1 LIRAIALGV
10 ALLALASAPVRA
22 ASRLEAIKSRGF
34 LTCGVEPAVPGFA
47 DVDAAGR
54 YRGFDVDICRAI
66 AAAIFGTPDKV
77 RFIPARIVTELAKSD
92 EIDVV
97 SRRLTWELQ
106 REAPLGLQF
115 GPITFYDGQ
124 GFLVPRARDVRDV
137 AQLARR
143 PICVAGGTV
152 FEVNLNAWS
161 AARRLTVR
169 KVILESAFQ
178 FDEIAEA
185 LKTGRCPAYTADVSE
200 LGAIRQKTG
209 RSSAFVILPPLISK
223 EPLAPL
229 VRQDDPQFFAIVRW
243 TVFALIQ
250 AEELGVTSANVNAM
264 RDKPDAT
271 IDVQRLLGAIPGNG
285 KALGLSESW
294 AHDVIKTLG
303 NYGEIFERNLGAASG
318 IGLERGL
325 NRLWTKGGLMFAP
338 PLR

>member
-1 LIRAIALGV
+1 MAFFALTV
-10 ALLALASAPVRA
+10 APAGAG
-22 ASRLEAIKSRGF
+22 SRLETIRARGV

-47 DVDAAGR
+47 EVDATGH
-54 YRGFDVDICRAI
+54 YRGFDVDICRAV
-66 AAAIFGTPDKV
+66 AAAIFGTPDRI
-77 RFIPARIVTELAKSD
+77 RFIPARIVTEFAKSD
-92 EIDVV
+92 EIDLV

-124 GFLVPRARDVRDV
+124 GFLVPRARGITEPGP
-137 AQLARR
+137 LARR

-161 AARRLTVR
+161 AARRLSVR
-169 KVILESAFQ
+169 KEIVESALQ
-178 FDEIAEA
+178 FDEIARA
-185 LKTGRCPAYTADVSE
+185 LKSGRCAAYTADVSE

-209 RSSAFVILPPLISK
+209 RPAAFVILPQQISK

-229 VRQDDPQFFAIVRW
+229 VRDDDPQFFAIVRW

-250 AEELGVTSANVNAM
+250 GEELGVTSANV
-264 RDKPDAT
+264 DALRGT
-271 IDVQRLLGAIPGNG
+271 ADAGADIQRLLGVIPGNG

-294 AHDVIKTLG
+294 ARDVIKALG
-303 NYGEIFERNLGAASG
+303 NYGEVFERNLGHGSG
-318 IGLERGL
+318 IGLDRGL
-325 NRLWTKGGLMFAP
+325 NRLWTKGGLMYAP